1 MTSSKKRDP
10 VLWKVQEGGSEKI
23 KISKYLHARREISG
37 RRQRH
42 RALVAD
48 IVAGDAE
55 PGEAAVAYVFLAVIL
70 TLAIFY
76 KL

>member
-1 MTSSKKRDP
+1 M
-10 VLWKVQEGGSEKI
+10 QEGDSEKI

-55 PGEAAVAYVFLAVIL
+55 PGQAAVAYVFSKCYSNFWL
-70 TLAIFY
+70 FF
-76 KL
+76 